1 MRKKYF
7 AYGSC
12 VNVESFKGTL
22 KNAECEADFH
32 ICGVGR
38 LNGYRLAFTRRSTNW
53 GGCVLDVID
62 SADDYVLG
70 VVYDIPEEAVSA
82 LDRREGAPHCYRRE
96 DGFKI
101 ELGFEQ
107 VDVFTYTVVDKALKE
122 FKPSADY
129 FNLVYRGMVHRF
141 PAEYVNKYLIDHCND
156 LGMRNKRIPE
166 TNLYHDNGSTGSHFI
181 KDNPEFYYLIKQMA
195 LFFGDDNNRVETVQP
210 TSEMFRLLVKCTEIA
225 ARCELDFGH
234 RIPRGLYNCL
244 ASEFQRI
251 SGVKTARL
259 PVA

>member
-22 KNAECEADFH
+22 KNAGCEADFH
-32 ICGVGR
+32 VCGVGR
-38 LNGYRLAFTRRSTNW
+38 LNGYRLAFTGRSTNW
-53 GGCVLDVID
+53 GGGVLDIID
-62 SADDYVLG
+62 SAADYVLG
-70 VVYDIPEEAVSA
+70 VVYDIPEKAVSA
-82 LDRREGAPHCYRRE
+82 LDKREGAPHCYRRE
-96 DGFKI
+96 GGYKV

-107 VDVFTYTVVDKALKE
+107 VGIFAYTVVDKALQE
-122 FKPSADY
+122 SKPSAGY
-129 FNLVYRGMVHRF
+129 FNSVYRGMVHRF

-195 LFFGDDNNRVETVQP
+195 LFFGDNNNRVETVQP
-210 TSEMFRLLVKCTEIA
+210 TPEMFRLLTKCAEIA
-225 ARCELDFGH
+225 ARNELDLGH
-234 RIPRGLYNCL
+234 LIPRDLHNHL

-251 SGVKTARL
+251 SGIKTPRL
-259 PVA
+259 KV